1 MHESTRSTTV
11 APAAR
16 TNRAES
22 GAETTGQTDPEVLAF
37 RAQFEQARFEQAHV
51 EDRSPLDTLVR
62 EGARRMLQQAI
73 DAEVEQF
80 LIRHADRRDEQGRR
94 LIVRN
99 GHLPAREI
107 LTGAG
112 PLEVR
117 QPRVRDRSPDSEQR
131 VRFSPERAAALPAPQ
146 PLARRADSAAVPQ
159 GDLHRRFLRR
169 AAGAV
174 GPGRSGPQ
182 FQRRRAAEGAMVAGA
197 RGLL

>member
-37 RAQFEQARFEQAHV
+37 RARFEQARFEQAHV

-62 EGARRMLQQAI
+62 EGTRRMLQQAI

-80 LIRHADRRDEQGRR
+80 LIRHDRRDAHRHR
-94 LIVRN
+94 LVVRN

-131 VRFSPERAAALPAPQ
+131 VRFSRASCRPTCAAAAH
-146 PLARRADSAAVPQ
+146 ST
-159 GDLHRRFLRR
+159 
-169 AAGAV
+169 
-174 GPGRSGPQ
+174 S
-182 FQRRRAAEGAMVAGA
+182 
-197 RGLL
+197 